1 MKSIIHIL
9 IGIVLFF
16 VSGIFYSSV
25 LAQSY
30 RDDFDVLKEGNWE
43 LWGEFSI
50 WKTDHKK

>member
-1 MKSIIHIL
+1 MKCIIHIL